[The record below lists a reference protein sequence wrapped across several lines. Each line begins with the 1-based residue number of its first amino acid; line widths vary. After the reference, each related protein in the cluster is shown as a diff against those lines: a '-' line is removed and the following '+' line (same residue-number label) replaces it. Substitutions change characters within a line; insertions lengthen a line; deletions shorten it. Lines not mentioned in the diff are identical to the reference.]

1 MPFLALLGLWGVA
14 ELVALI
20 AVVSKIGFFATLG
33 LLLLSSAIGS
43 WLLRSQQ
50 QAVLR
55 MAETPGR
62 DVARESVYRMTAGV
76 LLLIPGFISSALA
89 LVFLVPPLRALFA
102 GLLLRVLPTQTVY
115 STFSWQQQGNVYEH
129 EAPPDNDVTA
139 TREDGTVIHGELM
152 DTRNPN
158 RSNDE

>member
-20 AVVSKIGFFATLG
+20 AVVAQIGFFATLG
-33 LLLLSSAIGS
+33 LLILSSAIGS

-62 DVARESVYRMTAGV
+62 DVARESVYRMTAGG
-76 LLLIPGFISSALA
+76 LLLVPRFIS
-89 LVFLVPPLRALFA
+89 FLVPPLRALFA
-102 GLLLRVLPTQTVY
+102 GALVRIIQPQTMY
-115 STFSWQQQGNVYEH
+115 STFSWQQHGNIYEH

-158 RSNDE
+158 RSNDK

>member
-20 AVVSKIGFFATLG
+20 AVVAKIGFFATLG
-33 LLLLSSAIGS
+33 LLILSSAIGS

-76 LLLIPGFISSALA
+76 LLLGAGAHLPGAA
-89 LVFLVPPLRALFA
+89 AARALCGRLGAHHPAADDVQHLFLA
-102 GLLLRVLPTQTVY
+102 TTRQRLR
-115 STFSWQQQGNVYEH
+115 
-129 EAPPDNDVTA
+129 
-139 TREDGTVIHGELM
+139 
-152 DTRNPN
+152 TRNAAG
-158 RSNDE
+158 

>member
-20 AVVSKIGFFATLG
+20 AVVAQIGFFATLG
-33 LLLLSSAIGS
+33 LLILSSAIGS

-76 LLLIPGFISSALA
+76 LLLVPGFISSALA
-89 LVFLVPPLRALFA
+89 LIFLVPPLRALFA
-102 GLLLRVLPTQTVY
+102 GAWCASSSRRRCTAPSPGGRRAMFTNTKRRRITTSPPRAKTAPS
-115 STFSWQQQGNVYEH
+115 STAS
-129 EAPPDNDVTA
+129 
-139 TREDGTVIHGELM
+139 
-152 DTRNPN
+152 
-158 RSNDE
+158 

>member
-14 ELVALI
+14 ELIALI
-20 AVVSKIGFFATLG
+20 AVVAKIGFFATLG
-33 LLLLSSAIGS
+33 LLILSIGS

-76 LLLIPGFISSALA
+76 LLLVPGFISSALA
-89 LVFLVPPLRALFA
+89 LIFLVPPLRALFA
-102 GLLLRVLPTQTVY
+102 GALVRIIQPQTMY

-129 EAPPDNDVTA
+129 ETPPDNDVTA

-152 DTRNPN
+152 DTHNPN
-158 RSNDE
+158 GRDE

>member
-33 LLLLSSAIGS
+33 LLLLSSAGS

-76 LLLIPGFISSALA
+76 LLLIPGFISSVLA

-102 GLLLRVLPTQTVY
+102 GLLLRILPTQTVY
-115 STFSWQQQGNVYEH
+115 STFSWQQQGNIYEH
-129 EAPPDNDVTA
+129 EPPENDVTA
-139 TREDGTVIHGELM
+139 TREDGSVIHGELL
-152 DTRNPN
+152 DAPNPN
-158 RSNDE
+158 RRDHE

>member
-1 MPFLALLGLWGVA
+1 MGRRRTGRADSRGRKNRL
-14 ELVALI
+14 
-20 AVVSKIGFFATLG
+20 FATLG
-33 LLLLSSAIGS
+33 LLILSSAIGS

-76 LLLIPGFISSALA
+76 LLLVPGFISSALA
-89 LVFLVPPLRALFA
+89 LIFLVPPLRALFA
-102 GLLLRVLPTQTVY
+102 GALVRIIQPQTMY
-115 STFSWQQQGNVYEH
+115 STFSWQQHGNIYEH
-129 EAPPDNDVTA
+129 ETPPDNDVTA

-152 DTRNPN
+152 ETHNPN
-158 RSNDE
+158 GRDE